1 MGERLKTGGT
11 WALRDASNAVRNL
24 PCPCD
29 WTPNLISTWGY
40 FFTLI
45 LFLMGV
51 VPQKA
56 AAQYPQHGP
65 DRVYAIKAGKLVDPE
80 KGTTETNQ
88 IILVRGKRIVE
99 IGSSVAIPPD
109 AKIIDLSKST
119 VLPGMFDAHTHLCM
133 TLKKDR
139 DGNSYYMT
147 TLLDPTPFRAIEGVA
162 NARDMLAAGFTTVR
176 DVGNAG
182 NYADTALREAI
193 ERGLVPGPTMI
204 NAGRIIAPYGG
215 QFHLQ
220 PEKRDLGTPEY
231 AFADTHDEMLKAI
244 RENIHYGATVI
255 KIVVD
260 DQKYIYSVDDIKFMV
275 AEAHRDGV
283 KLAAHCWTEPGAHNA
298 AEAGVDSI
306 EHGEMMTNEDLQLAK
321 KNHVVLVGTD
331 FTESAASTN
340 GIPEL
345 HSMFVDRL
353 KRAYQIGVTMAFG
366 TDSFVYVPGETRGT
380 LAAEYVDSWVE
391 AGVPAK
397 DTLRAMTINA
407 ARLLGVD
414 AERGAIKPGLAADI
428 IATPV
433 NPLDDIQAV
442 RKVSFVMK
450 DGNVF
455 KDLQ

>member
-1 MGERLKTGGT
+1 MRT
-11 WALRDASNAVRNL
+11 RAV
-24 PCPCD
+24 
-29 WTPNLISTWGY
+29 LISRLALFV
-40 FFTLI
+40 FFVAATAPKL
-45 LFLMGV
+45 
-51 VPQKA
+51 
-56 AAQYPQHGP
+56 AAQYPVPGP

-88 IILVRGKRIVE
+88 IILVRGKKIEAV
-99 IGSSVAIPPD
+99 GANVAIPAD
-109 AKIIDLSKST
+109 AKIIDLSNST
-119 VLPGMFDAHTHLCM
+119 VLPGLFDAHTHLCM

-139 DGNSYYMT
+139 DGQNYYIT
-147 TLLDPTPFRAIEGVA
+147 TLLDSTPYRAIEGVA

-176 DVGNAG
+176 DVGNNG

-215 QFHLQ
+215 QFQLQ
-220 PEKRDLGTPEY
+220 PEKRDLATPEY
-231 AFADTHDEMLKAI
+231 WFADTHDEMIKAI
-244 RENIHYGATVI
+244 RENIHYGAKVI

-260 DQKYIYSVDDIKFMV
+260 DQKYIYSADDIRFLV
-275 AEAHRDGV
+275 AEAHRDGL
-283 KLAAHCWTEPGAHNA
+283 KLAAHCWTEAGAHNA

-306 EHGEMMTNEDLQLAK
+306 EHGERMTNEDLELAK

-331 FTESAASTN
+331 FTEAATRAN
-340 GIPEL
+340 GL
-345 HSMFVDRL
+345 VGMHSVFVDRL
-353 KRAYQIGVTMAFG
+353 RRAYQIGVTMAYG
-366 TDSFVYVPGETRGT
+366 TDTYVYVPGETRGT
-380 LAAEYVDSWVE
+380 LAAELVNSWVE

-414 AERGAIKPGLAADI
+414 GERGAIKPDLAADI

-450 DGNVF
+450 DGKVIE
-455 KDLQ
+455 